1 MRGSTSWSMH
11 LPTSQIAS
19 TYKGKDVEEIL
30 DRLFYRPAGYLVARL
45 SRSLTVTPTTIT
57 LLSIVLGVIAGR
69 LFYYP
74 DTGLTVLGMVL
85 LVTAEAFDSA
95 DGQLARMTGRGS
107 KLGRILDGMATNII
121 FLSIYGH
128 LCARIIQSGGP
139 LWIVAVAFVSAISHS
154 IQCAASD
161 YFRNAYLWY
170 VDTEHRGELD
180 QSAGVRVSYR
190 ALSWRTNPVKK
201 ALLRIYLNYTSLQE
215 LLTATFR
222 RLFVATRR
230 RFGATLPDWLRADYA
245 RQNKPLLKYYNLITS
260 NTRMIALFVALLV
273 KAPVAYFLFELLV
286 LNGVL
291 LYVTLRQNRVNNLLL
306 EEIRSK

>member
-1 MRGSTSWSMH
+1 
-11 LPTSQIAS
+11 LPMSQIAS

-30 DRLFYRPAGYLVARL
+30 DRLFYRPVGYMLAQL
-45 SRSLTVTPTTIT
+45 SRALTLTPTTIT

-74 DTGLTVLGMVL
+74 DTGLTVLGMIL
-85 LVTAEAFDSA
+85 LVAAEALDSA

-107 KLGRILDGMATNII
+107 KLGRILDGLATNII

-139 LWIVAVAFVSAISHS
+139 PWIVPVALISALSHSLQCAVA
-154 IQCAASD
+154 D

-170 VDTEHRGELD
+170 VYTEHRGELD
-180 QSAGVRVSYR
+180 QSVAVRVSYR

-201 ALLRIYLNYTSLQE
+201 ALLRIYLNYTRQQE
-215 LLTATFR
+215 LMTASFR

-230 RFGATLPDWLRADYA
+230 RFGTTLPEWLRSEYA
-245 RQNKPLLKYYNLITS
+245 RENKPLLKYYNLITS
-260 NTRMIALFVALLV
+260 NTRMIALFIVLLASV
-273 KAPVAYFLFELLV
+273 PQAYFVFEILV
-286 LNGVL
+286 LNAVL
-291 LYVTLRQNRVNNLLL
+291 LYVAIRQSRVNRHLLK
-306 EEIRSK
+306 EIQSK